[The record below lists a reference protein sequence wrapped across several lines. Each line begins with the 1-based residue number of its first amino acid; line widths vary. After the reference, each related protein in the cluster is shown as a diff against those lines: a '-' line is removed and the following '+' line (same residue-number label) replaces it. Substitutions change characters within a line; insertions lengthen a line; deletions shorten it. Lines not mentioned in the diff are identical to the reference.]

1 MICRHWQVSHCVTVV
16 AETAA
21 QIAVSAN
28 VQKRRAAKATYF
40 LSPFFFA
47 FFSNRCRTI
56 ALKTATVAADDEDD
70 FVAAGKCRTAS
81 PSPPRLLHR
90 LQ

>member
-1 MICRHWQVSHCVTVV
+1 MICRHWHVSHCVTV
-16 AETAA
+16 ATETAA

-40 LSPFFFA
+40 LVALLLRA
-47 FFSNRCRTI
+47 FFSSRCRTI
-56 ALKTATVAADDEDD
+56 ALKTATVAAVD

-81 PSPPRLLHR
+81 PSPPTRLLHR